1 MHGSVVPFRSSSM
14 HRSRRSNP
22 LAPALFA
29 AVLPFAAPALAQ
41 EEASEAAASWV
52 QVDVATGYETR
63 GAPAVAAGLSGWEV
77 DRWGNV
83 VRTLG
88 SGAPHRVLACG
99 LDAPA
104 YAASQITEDGYL
116 RVHRIGRGSEH
127 PLWDQQ
133 HEAKPV
139 RILTRQGPV
148 VGVVARTNGH
158 FGAQHERTTTVTTA
172 DELWVDVG
180 AESVEE
186 VRAVG
191 IELLDPI
198 VRQLPPWVL
207 EGGQVAGPVA
217 GRRAGCAVASA
228 LGSGVGP
235 ASGSL
240 TVVLSSQAGF
250 GWVGLAS
257 AVTRME
263 AVDEVV
269 ILGDGTPDGFDGAWS
284 PTGGLGAALGDRG
297 VDEVRRIQP
306 AVGNAGAHLEWISGE
321 EIAALRQRAAEAAG
335 VPGDG
340 GSWVFAPP
348 PPRPVA
354 PIADPAED
362 EAASLLDDF
371 VDLYGAA
378 GHEWAVR
385 RELLARMPAWAR
397 ERAIVDGIG
406 NVVVEMGPDGEAT
419 HFMAHLDEVGYQV
432 TAVAD
437 DGVVTLQALGGA
449 LATAWEGETALLHF
463 DPEGAPSTAD
473 GDGADLDGRWKA
485 RSLRPGEVQAPLK
498 GLFLQREAPGERSEG
513 GPMEAV
519 FGVSGDELRRL
530 GVRPGLQVT
539 MFKDGTRMGAH
550 RYVGRGLDD
559 RAGTTALLRALE
571 RIDPDALEHPVV
583 FAWSVHEEGGLRG
596 AEAIARRYGATAR
609 RIYSVDTFVSSDT
622 PLESPHFAY
631 APLGAGPVLR
641 AIENSGASPDAERD
655 RVRRI
660 AGSAGIPLQIGLTQ
674 GGTDGT
680 RFTFRGAPNQGLSW
694 PGRYSHSPGEV
705 LDLRDVNRL
714 VELILRVASDGG

>member
-1 MHGSVVPFRSSSM
+1 VL
-14 HRSRRSNP
+14 P
-22 LAPALFA
+22 LAT
-29 AVLPFAAPALAQ
+29 PALALAQ
-41 EEASEAAASWV
+41 GGGSAAVASWV
-52 QVDVATGYETR
+52 HVEVATGYETR
-63 GAPAVAAGLSGWEV
+63 GAPGVAAGLPGWEV

-83 VRTLG
+83 VRTIG

-104 YAASQITEDGYL
+104 YAASQITGDGYL
-116 RVHRIGRGSEH
+116 RVHRIGRGSGH

-158 FGAQHERTTTVTTA
+158 FAAQHRRTTTVTTA

-180 AESVEE
+180 AESAEE
-186 VRAVG
+186 VRAAG
-191 IELLDPI
+191 IDLLDPI
-198 VRQLPPWVL
+198 VRQLPPWVM

-217 GRRAGCAVASA
+217 GRRAGCAVAAA
-228 LGSGVGP
+228 LGMGGGPGSG
-235 ASGSL
+235 AL

-250 GWVGLAS
+250 GWAGLAS
-257 AVTRME
+257 AITRMD

-269 ILGDGTPDGFDGAWS
+269 ILGDGTTEGSDAIWG
-284 PTGGLGAALGDRG
+284 PTGGLGAALADRG
-297 VDEVRRIQP
+297 IERVHRIEP
-306 AVGNAGAHLEWISGE
+306 AVGNAGAHLEWIAPE
-321 EIAALRQRAAEAAG
+321 EIAALRERAAEA
-335 VPGDG
+335 VQVIRDEG
-340 GSWVFAPP
+340 GWVTAPA
-348 PPRPVA
+348 PPRPA
-354 PIADPAED
+354 QLLADPAED
-362 EAASLLDDF
+362 ELASLLDDF

-385 RELLARMPAWAR
+385 RELLSRMPDWAR

-406 NVVVEMGPDGEAT
+406 NVVVEMGPEGEAT

-432 TAVAD
+432 TEVAA
-437 DGVVTLQALGGA
+437 DGVVTLESLGGA
-449 LATAWEGETALLHF
+449 LSTAWEGETALLHF
-463 DPEGAPSTAD
+463 DPEGVPSTAE
-473 GDGADLDGRWKA
+473 GDGADLDPRWKA
-485 RSLRPGEVQAPLK
+485 QSLEPGEPRAPLR
-498 GLFLQREAPGERSEG
+498 GLYLQRAAPENRTDG
-513 GPMEAV
+513 GPMAAV
-519 FGVSGDELRRL
+519 FGVSGEELRRR

-539 MFKDGTRMGAH
+539 MFKDGARIGAH
-550 RYVGRGLDD
+550 RFVARGLDD
-559 RAGTTALLRALE
+559 RVGTIALLRALD
-571 RIDPDALEHPVV
+571 RIDPDALEHRVV
-583 FAWSVHEEGGLRG
+583 FSWSVHEEGGLLG
-596 AEAIARRYGATAR
+596 AEALARRYGPTAR

-655 RVRRI
+655 RVRRV
-660 AGSAGIPLQIGLTQ
+660 ADRAGIPLQAGLTQ

-705 LDLRDVNRL
+705 LDLRDVTRL
-714 VELILRVASDGG
+714 VELIVQVANEGG

>member
-1 MHGSVVPFRSSSM
+1 ML
-14 HRSRRSNP
+14 RRYGLNRF
-22 LAPALFA
+22 AAALFA
-29 AVLPFAAPALAQ
+29 GTLPLATPALAQ
-41 EEASEAAASWV
+41 EEASSAVASWIN
-52 QVDVATGYETR
+52 VDLATGYETR
-63 GAPAVAAGLSGWEV
+63 GAPAVAAGLPGWEV

-83 VRTLG
+83 VRTVG

-116 RVHRIGRGSEH
+116 RVHRIGWGSDH

-158 FGAQHERTTTVTTA
+158 FAWQHRGTTTVTTE
-172 DELWVDVG
+172 DELWIDVG
-180 AESVEE
+180 AESAEE
-186 VRAVG
+186 VRAAG

-207 EGGQVAGPVA
+207 EGGQVAGPAA
-217 GRRAGCAVASA
+217 GRRAGCAVAAA
-228 LGSGVGP
+228 LGMGDGP
-235 ASGSL
+235 ETGAL
-240 TVVLSSQAGF
+240 TVILSSQTVF

-263 AVDEVV
+263 DVDEVV
-269 ILGDGTPDGFDGAWS
+269 ILGDGTAEGSDGTWS
-284 PTGGLGAALGDRG
+284 PGGGLGAALADRG
-297 VDEVRRIQP
+297 LDRVHRIEP
-306 AVGNAGAHLEWISGE
+306 TVGNAGAHLEWIAPQ
-321 EIAALRQRAAEAAG
+321 EIRALRDRAAQASG
-335 VPGDG
+335 VTRDDG
-340 GSWVFAPP
+340 RWVGAP
-348 PPRPVA
+348 A
-354 PIADPAED
+354 PAQPEHTLADPGED
-362 EAASLLDDF
+362 EVASLLDDF
-371 VDLYGAA
+371 VDLYGAS

-385 RELLARMPAWAR
+385 RDLLARMPAWAR

-406 NVVVEMGPDGEAT
+406 NVIVEMGPEGEAT

-432 TAVAD
+432 TEVAS
-437 DGVVTLQALGGA
+437 DGVVTLESLGGA
-449 LATAWEGETALLHF
+449 LSTAWEGETALLHF
-463 DPEGAPSTAD
+463 DPEDAPSTAG
-473 GDGADLDGRWKA
+473 GDGGDLDPRWKEQ
-485 RSLRPGEVQAPLK
+485 SLRPGDVPAPLK
-498 GLFLQREAPGERSEG
+498 GLFLQRTAPERRSDDQ
-513 GPMEAV
+513 PMKAV
-519 FGVSGDELRRL
+519 FGLSGDELLRL

-550 RYVGRGLDD
+550 RFVARGLDD
-559 RAGTTALLRALE
+559 RVGTIALLRALE
-571 RIDPDALEHPVV
+571 RINPEALAHRIV
-583 FAWSVHEEGGLRG
+583 FSWSVHEEGGLLG

-631 APLGAGPVLR
+631 AALGAGPVLR
-641 AIENSGASPDAERD
+641 AIESSGASPVSERD

-660 AGSAGIPLQIGLTQ
+660 AEGAGIPLQIGLTQ

-714 VELILRVASDGG
+714 VELIVNVANEGG